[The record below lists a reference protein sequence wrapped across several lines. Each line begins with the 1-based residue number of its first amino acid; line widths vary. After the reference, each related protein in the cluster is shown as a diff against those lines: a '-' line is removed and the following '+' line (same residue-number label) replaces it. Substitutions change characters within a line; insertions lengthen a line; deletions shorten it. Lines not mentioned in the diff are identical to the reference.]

1 MEKLA
6 ALLEQVNEQNFI
18 RLIMSGSREKQLAQ
32 KVTFRPVQ
40 RSHKGGE
47 ETAEN
52 CISGNG
58 AQECAGVSPVLF
70 RRGFSGPCL

>member
-52 CISGNG
+52 CILFQETVHRN
-58 AQECAGVSPVLF
+58 AQVFHRS
-70 RRGFSGPCL
+70 